1 MEFKDTEFEMRKAF
15 REFEKNRDKLFN
27 RKFTNA
33 DSVRNLENNSQL
45 ALMLWN
51 MPKFKTIEEL
61 QTWLDT
67 EYVRAWLE

>member
-1 MEFKDTEFEMRKAF
+1 MFKDTEFEMRKAF
-15 REFEKNRDKLFN
+15 REFERNRDKIFN

-33 DSVRNLENNSQL
+33 DSVRNLEDNSQL

-61 QTWLDT
+61 QVWLDT
-67 EYVRAWLE
+67 DYVSTRLE

>member
-15 REFEKNRDKLFN
+15 REFEKYQDKLFN

-33 DSVRNLENNSQL
+33 DRVRNLEDNSHL
-45 ALMLWN
+45 ALMIWN

-61 QTWLDT
+61 QAWLDT
-67 EYVRAWLE
+67 EYVRTLLE